1 MATKLAEKLK
11 ALDFAVFEKM
21 GLVGWKGADGRTV
34 CGRCDRVARARG
46 PVLS

>member
-21 GLVGWKGADGRTV
+21 GLVGWKERTGEPFAV
-34 CGRCDRVARARG
+34 DVIELRARAGR
-46 PVLS
+46 S